1 MKKIVLFFTFI
12 FLLGCTPSTPSAWN
26 DFLNLPQHEILL
38 LEVPENLNKVGIE
51 EIVFATEENTITH
64 YGYEASVRGNH
75 ATVRIR
81 FRLVITANEITHFFV
96 LQHQEHAGFGV
107 ILIEALETK
116 IIGLSPQLSAIENVL
131 QTTAVPNTALTETYD
146 GMMPAIDAMLL
157 HAAQLFA

>member
-1 MKKIVLFFTFI
+1 MKKIIPFFAFI

-38 LEVPENLNKVGIE
+38 LTVPENLKNVGIE
-51 EIVFATEENTITH
+51 EIIFAAEENTITH

-81 FRLVITANEITHFFV
+81 FRLVVTANEITHFSV

-107 ILIEALETK
+107 ILIEALKTN
-116 IIGLSPQLSAIENVL
+116 IIGLSPQLSAIETVL
-131 QTTAVPNTALTETYD
+131 QTTAVPNTSLTETYD

-157 HAAQLFA
+157 HAAEQFA

>member
-1 MKKIVLFFTFI
+1 LKKLIPFFAFI
-12 FLLGCTPSTPSAWN
+12 LLLGCTPSTPSAWN

-38 LEVPENLNKVGIE
+38 LEVPKNLNNLGIE
-51 EIVFATEENTITH
+51 EIIFAAEENTITH
-64 YGYEASVRGNH
+64 YGYEASVHGNH
-75 ATVRIR
+75 ATVKIR
-81 FRLVITANEITHFFV
+81 FRLVVTSNEITHFSV

-107 ILIEALETK
+107 ILIEALEAN